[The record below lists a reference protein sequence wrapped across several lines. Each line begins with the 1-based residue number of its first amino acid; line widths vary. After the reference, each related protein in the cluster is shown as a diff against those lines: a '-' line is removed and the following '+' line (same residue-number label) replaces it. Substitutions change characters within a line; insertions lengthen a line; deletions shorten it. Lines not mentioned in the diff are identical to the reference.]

1 MGRRSLFA
9 GRTKSIRPDWR
20 EWGLPVVTVLWLLTM
35 LSLISLSSR
44 AVILVAGTGFVVLA
58 IFFRWES
65 VFVAVKILLILNA
78 LRGLTILIAA
88 RTGGMAMLDAF
99 TLPLG
104 LQAVV
109 GLVPGH
115 VSVRVEGPTG
125 TLARVQ
131 RSSDLRTW
139 QDWQTVTLGDD
150 GQTLNDPTVGPGEQR
165 YYRAVNP

>member
-1 MGRRSLFA
+1 MRAPGKTHEAVRSEPSPCPFCQTEVGPTAKRCPQCRAVMGRRSLFA

-88 RTGGMAMLDAF
+88 RMNPHPWVIAYGAAILILSLLLAY
-99 TLPLG
+99 
-104 LQAVV
+104 
-109 GLVPGH
+109 LVH
-115 VSVRVEGPTG
+115 YNE
-125 TLARVQ
+125 
-131 RSSDLRTW
+131 
-139 QDWQTVTLGDD
+139 
-150 GQTLNDPTVGPGEQR
+150 E
-165 YYRAVNP
+165 

>member
-88 RTGGMAMLDAF
+88 RMNPHPWVIAYGAAILILSLLLAY
-99 TLPLG
+99 
-104 LQAVV
+104 
-109 GLVPGH
+109 LVH
-115 VSVRVEGPTG
+115 YNE
-125 TLARVQ
+125 
-131 RSSDLRTW
+131 
-139 QDWQTVTLGDD
+139 
-150 GQTLNDPTVGPGEQR
+150 E
-165 YYRAVNP
+165 